1 MTSGEPSTAVTRTA
15 WETRWRAQS
24 PVPQAISSAWPPR
37 AGRSVAVQLDRVAV
51 RVLDIDSAALAAA
64 VDADARLSDPRA
76 DLLPL
81 GTREAQ
87 TEGVEAPGSRIDPAA
102 GLDEVQQ
109 IVAARRL
116 PEDHAL
122 VGKRAR

>member
-51 RVLDIDSAALAAA
+51 RVLDIDGAGLAAA

-81 GTREAQ
+81 GAREAQ
-87 TEGVEAPGSRIDPAA
+87 AGVVEAAGGPGRTPDGP
-102 GLDEVQQ
+102 
-109 IVAARRL
+109 
-116 PEDHAL
+116 
-122 VGKRAR
+122 